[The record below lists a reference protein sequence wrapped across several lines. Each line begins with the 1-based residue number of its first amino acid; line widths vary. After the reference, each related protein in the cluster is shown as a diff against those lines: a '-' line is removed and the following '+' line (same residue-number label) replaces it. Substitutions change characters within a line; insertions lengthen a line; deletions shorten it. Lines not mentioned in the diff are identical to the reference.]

1 MIKLAVRR
9 IKEGQEETLRNWM
22 AELNRRHDEVAE
34 TFAVEGTR
42 HEQAY
47 LLKTSDGPIL
57 IYAMEAPDHEL
68 AAASFERSKMA
79 IDIEHKRV
87 MKQVLAGK
95 ADVELLYECISSPSE
110 L

>member
-1 MIKLAVRR
+1 
-9 IKEGQEETLRNWM
+9 M

-34 TFAVEGTR
+34 TFALEGTR

-57 IYAMEAPDHEL
+57 IYAMEAPDHAL
-68 AAASFERSKMA
+68 AAASFKQSKMA
-79 IDIEHKRV
+79 IDIEHKQV

-95 ADVELLYECISSPSE
+95 ADMELLYQCIGKASE
-110 L
+110 P